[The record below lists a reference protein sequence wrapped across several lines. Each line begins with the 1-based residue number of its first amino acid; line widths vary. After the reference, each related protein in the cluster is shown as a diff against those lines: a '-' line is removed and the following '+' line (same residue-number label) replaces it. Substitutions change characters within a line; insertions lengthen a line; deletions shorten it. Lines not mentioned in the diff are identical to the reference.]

1 MLSQA
6 QQARAQGRACVSR
19 ELHALSCQGQ
29 VLDGH
34 VLDAYEEGCR
44 RDHGERMEILHGLGR
59 QMDPNLNY
67 YLEGQLERLKLVRL
81 SLERGRDPGL
91 VPGLGNND
99 SHVL

>member
-1 MLSQA
+1 
-6 QQARAQGRACVSR
+6 
-19 ELHALSCQGQ
+19 
-29 VLDGH
+29 
-34 VLDAYEEGCR
+34 
-44 RDHGERMEILHGLGR
+44 MEILHGLGR

-91 VPGLGNND
+91 VPGLGNNE